1 MALNQFDA
9 ISSSANITE
18 LMDLDYLLEQT
29 ESSLI
34 QFMNSKNIENSNIAK
49 IVFNNIRKLHSDLIT
64 RVSENIIGTNENA
77 PISKPIKCNDF
88 DEKQFISQ
96 TYNSDYQKSYKCD
109 KYKQLHQTSVENY
122 TKMLSELNELE
133 TIYNE
138 TKDITLHVRIK
149 TLQTKIT
156 RQKKRIL
163 AVSNK

>member
-1 MALNQFDA
+1 MANQFDA
-9 ISSSANITE
+9 ITCNANITE

-29 ESSLI
+29 ESSLT
-34 QFMNSKNIENSNIAK
+34 QFMNSNNIENSNIAK
-49 IVFNNIRKLHSDLIT
+49 LIFNNIRKIHSDLIT
-64 RVSENIIGTNENA
+64 RITENIIGSNENT
-77 PISKPIKCNDF
+77 PVSKPIKSSDF

-96 TYNSDYQKSYKCD
+96 TYNSISQKSYKYD

-138 TKDITLHVRIK
+138 NKDKILHTKIK
-149 TLQTKIT
+149 ILQTKIT